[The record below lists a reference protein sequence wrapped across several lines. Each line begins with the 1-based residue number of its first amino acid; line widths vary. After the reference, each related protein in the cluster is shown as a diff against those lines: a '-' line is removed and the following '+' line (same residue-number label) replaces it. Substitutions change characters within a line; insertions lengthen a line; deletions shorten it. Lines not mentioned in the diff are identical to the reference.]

1 MKIKRIKHL
10 KQYLSFYKNN
20 FGFREP
26 YLILLDGT
34 FCQAALES
42 KIQIKEQLPKY
53 FGGEVQLCTTTCVI
67 HELSLLEKE
76 LGNARI
82 IAQRFQRRH
91 CAHKHNPVSAT
102 ECLLSL
108 VQEKNWQHYFLATQ
122 DPELT
127 GQVKRMPCVPLLY
140 IIQNTPV
147 LDRPSVT
154 SKRAAIRA
162 QAAQLIPTQEK
173 LHLREMKAKLCPKA
187 DRLHQRR
194 PCKRPAGPN
203 PLSCLKKK
211 KKHRGVDVQTHV
223 GDKAQRAQRATVS
236 QAAKKKKDKKKKK
249 KIIAGH

>member
-1 MKIKRIKHL
+1 MKIRRMKHL
-10 KQYLSFYKNN
+10 KQYLSFYKIN

-26 YLILLDGT
+26 YLILVDGT

-42 KIQIKEQLPKY
+42 KIQIKEQMPKY
-53 FGGEVQLCTTTCVI
+53 FGGEIQLCTTTCVI

-91 CAHKHNPVSAT
+91 CAHRHNPVSAT

-127 GQVKRMPCVPLLY
+127 SQVKRLPCVPLLY
-140 IIQNTPV
+140 IIKNTPV
-147 LDRPSVT
+147 LDRPSIA

-162 QAAQLIPTQEK
+162 QAAQLIPRQEK
-173 LHLREMKAKLCPKA
+173 LHLREMKAKLFPKPN
-187 DRLHQRR
+187 RLRQPR
-194 PCKRPAGPN
+194 PCKGPAGPN

-211 KKHRGVDVQTHV
+211 KKDEREE
-223 GDKAQRAQRATVS
+223 KARIRMNKENS
-236 QAAKKKKDKKKKK
+236 EK
-249 KIIAGH
+249 